1 MSGKKTVVVKV
12 GTSSL
17 TEKSGRLAPE
27 KLHSVT
33 EQIAALRDAE
43 KSCGKILIVWDEKGE
58 EADSVYNRVIK
69 SCGGKVI

>member
-33 EQIAALRDAE
+33 EQIAALRGWLERA
-43 KSCGKILIVWDEKGE
+43 WDT
-58 EADSVYNRVIK
+58 
-69 SCGGKVI
+69 